1 MSTPASG
8 ARIAPQVEDR
18 QKSETPP
25 TLRFGGAGG

>member
-8 ARIAPQVEDR
+8 ARIAPLEDR